1 MRRFFLTFLLIHF
14 LTLHAVAQS
23 DSLSLAA
30 LKAEIK
36 SEVLA
41 ELRSE
46 QEMGQVHKSI
56 NDTKLSVYGFVRNYM
71 SYDTRQ
77 CITLSGDIFN
87 IMPMDE
93 NLNAEGEDL
102 NATPRT
108 IYVAFS
114 SRLGFDVEGPAIF
127 GAASSAKLEADFAG
141 FSATNMV
148 FRVRHAYVQ
157 LDWKNTTLIVGQT
170 WHPSFQVTPSISG
183 YGAGA
188 PFATSSRMPLV
199 QLNQRVVGN
208 LHAIVAAVFQ
218 HTDSSYGPDGKT
230 YDYAR
235 WNLWP
240 EGYFS
245 LKYMD
250 DNLTFGAGVSVLS
263 LMPRRESV
271 ALREVTAADGTVT
284 TEQMAVRVKDRVMGV
299 TPEIFA
305 DYKVGKFNLK
315 GKVIYAQNA
324 SHLQMASG
332 FGATA
337 YDPTTGEYEYAPLRS
352 LTTWINATYG
362 RTVRGGILFG
372 YTDNLGAKQNFLST
386 DDFWMFGA
394 KNTDYIYRIA
404 PSVTYFVKNL
414 ELALEGDYTV
424 VGYGDLALDGNTKA
438 LRDVANLRACLMV
451 RYRF

>member
-1 MRRFFLTFLLIHF
+1 
-14 LTLHAVAQS
+14 
-23 DSLSLAA
+23 
-30 LKAEIK
+30 
-36 SEVLA
+36 
-41 ELRSE
+41 
-46 QEMGQVHKSI
+46 
-56 NDTKLSVYGFVRNYM
+56 
-71 SYDTRQ
+71 
-77 CITLSGDIFN
+77 
-87 IMPMDE
+87 
-93 NLNAEGEDL
+93 
-102 NATPRT
+102 
-108 IYVAFS
+108 
-114 SRLGFDVEGPAIF
+114 
-127 GAASSAKLEADFAG
+127 
-141 FSATNMV
+141 
-148 FRVRHAYVQ
+148 
-157 LDWKNTTLIVGQT
+157 
-170 WHPSFQVTPSISG
+170 
-183 YGAGA
+183 
-188 PFATSSRMPLV
+188 
-199 QLNQRVVGN
+199 
-208 LHAIVAAVFQ
+208 
-218 HTDSSYGPDGKT
+218 
-230 YDYAR
+230 
-235 WNLWP
+235 
-240 EGYFS
+240 
-245 LKYMD
+245 
-250 DNLTFGAGVSVLS
+250 
-263 LMPRRESV
+263 MPRRESV

-284 TEQMAVRVKDRVMGV
+284 TVQMAVRVKDRVMGV

-372 YTDNLGAKQNFLST
+372 YTDNLGAKQDFIST